1 LSDRPLVLEIPA
13 SSAYLSLARSAA
25 SAVCA
30 RLGYPIDR
38 LDDVA
43 LAVSEA
49 SALLLKD
56 AAPAARVRISLAP
69 WHERTMIGVDAD
81 ISVATTADRPPRP
94 TTFGWTVLASL
105 VNNVSAEL
113 EDGIVTMRL
122 RSRQEAVAP

>member
-1 LSDRPLVLEIPA
+1 MSDRPIVLELPA

-49 SALLLKD
+49 SALLVKD
-56 AAPAARVRISLAP
+56 AAPGARVRISLAP
-69 WHERTMIGVDAD
+69 WQQRSMIGVDID
-81 ISVATTADRPPRP
+81 ISVASTADRAPRP

-105 VNNVSAEL
+105 VNNVAAEL
-113 EDGIVTMRL
+113 DDGVVTLRL

>member
-1 LSDRPLVLEIPA
+1 MSDRPIVLELPP
-13 SSAYLSLARSAA
+13 SSAYLTLARSAT

-38 LDDVA
+38 LDDIA

-49 SALLLKD
+49 SALLLQD
-56 AAPAARVRISLAP
+56 AAPAARLRISLAP
-69 WHERTMIGVDAD
+69 WQQRSMIGVDVD
-81 ISVATTADRPPRP
+81 ISIATTAQRPPKP

-113 EDGIVTMRL
+113 EDGVVTLRL
-122 RSRQEAVAP
+122 RSREEAVAT